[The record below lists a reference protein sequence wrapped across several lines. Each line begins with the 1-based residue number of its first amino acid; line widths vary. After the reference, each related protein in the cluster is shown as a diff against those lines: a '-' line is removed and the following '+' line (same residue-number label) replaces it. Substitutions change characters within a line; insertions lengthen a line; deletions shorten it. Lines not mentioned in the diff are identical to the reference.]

1 MDSQRGQ
8 LSFEYLY
15 VIGFLLVVLTPLI
28 YYSFDSSSDE
38 IRRERFA
45 GSLASLE
52 NGVKTVYALG
62 PNNVQKVRLDL
73 PNGIENIT
81 ISGKEVNIRA
91 TIEGEISDFHFTTPI
106 NVTGSIENK
115 QGTHVVRIEYMP
127 NGEINITG

>member
-1 MDSQRGQ
+1 MDSKRGQ

-45 GSLASLE
+45 GSLSSLE
-52 NGVKTVYALG
+52 NGVNTVYALG
-62 PNNVQKVRLDL
+62 PNNIQKIRIDL
-73 PNGIENIT
+73 PGGIENIT
-81 ISGKEVNIRA
+81 ISGREVNIKVY
-91 TIEGEISDFHFTTPI
+91 IEGVFSDYHFTTPV

-115 QGTHVVRIEYMP
+115 QGYHTIKIEYLP
-127 NGEINITG
+127 SGEINITG